1 MTNMSRQP
9 PQHESSGSTDPTPKS
24 SDSRHSSP
32 PLAFN
37 SAVRPGT
44 GSEDPSSSP
53 QPPHVVPSSSSEG
66 YPSWLPKRPPP
77 PAPHSTIHS
86 STAGLYADSVAAGG
100 GGPSAGMET
109 FVGGRKPTPRSVRIV
124 SLQDSDDIAVAPS
137 RRSSAAQPAHAR
149 VWSRATSA
157 GLTTTAFSS
166 AATTQAHVPRPR
178 FRSSNFHPE
187 LLRHPDWKMRVW
199 FLLFPILVFAHLPL
213 QTFFDFNAVFM
224 LLT

>member
-1 MTNMSRQP
+1 MSRQQP
-9 PQHESSGSTDPTPKS
+9 HDRSISADPTPKS
-24 SDSRHSSP
+24 SSRHTP

-37 SAVRPGT
+37 TGPGT
-44 GSEDPSSSP
+44 ASEEPSSSSP
-53 QPPHVVPSSSSEG
+53 QSPQVVQSSSSEG

-77 PAPHSTIHS
+77 PAPRSTIHS
-86 STAGLYADSVAAGG
+86 TVPGMLSESSGRSAGG
-100 GGPSAGMET
+100 TEP

-124 SLQDSDDIAVAPS
+124 SLQDSMQGDIIPS
-137 RRSSAAQPAHAR
+137 RRSSAPAHAR

-166 AATTQAHVPRPR
+166 APTQTHVARPR

-199 FLLFPILVFAHLPL
+199 FFLFPIFVFAHIPL